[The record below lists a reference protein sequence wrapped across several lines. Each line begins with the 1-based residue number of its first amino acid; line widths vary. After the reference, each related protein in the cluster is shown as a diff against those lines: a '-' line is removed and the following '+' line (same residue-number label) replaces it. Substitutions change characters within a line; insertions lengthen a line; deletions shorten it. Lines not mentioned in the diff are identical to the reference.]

1 MHLAAYGCHKAD
13 KKTSLCTYM
22 LLLPT
27 EISWLHLV
35 HGRMSLPQRALL
47 RPQPRTNKISFT
59 LYTLWSSFS
68 EFASVYFY
76 AFIRVMF
83 YLLSSPLDYKLLEG
97 KKKKNIALSWLLRP
111 QGLADGRYQYMS
123 IKGCMLNQGRCAQQW
138 RDFPRIPYSHFMFV
152 LIMGPPPGLDSLP
165 YSVTILEP
173 DVPRLPAL
181 RSHDLCMMQLYPDST
196 STDLSD
202 PGQGLRSLIPAQ
214 FIAPCPPK
222 STKLLRGGIKPNP
235 RSHDFLTST
244 PLRPRTCGSRARR
257 AEGLFGMG
265 QKAGL

>member
-97 KKKKNIALSWLLRP
+97 EKKKKTLLS
-111 QGLADGRYQYMS
+111 ADS
-123 IKGCMLNQGRCAQQW
+123 C
-138 RDFPRIPYSHFMFV
+138 
-152 LIMGPPPGLDSLP
+152 
-165 YSVTILEP
+165 
-173 DVPRLPAL
+173 VPRAWQMV
-181 RSHDLCMMQLYPDST
+181 DINTC
-196 STDLSD
+196 
-202 PGQGLRSLIPAQ
+202 
-214 FIAPCPPK
+214 
-222 STKLLRGGIKPNP
+222 LLKVV
-235 RSHDFLTST
+235 
-244 PLRPRTCGSRARR
+244 C
-257 AEGLFGMG
+257 
-265 QKAGL
+265 